1 MKNIN
6 VWQNKA
12 VATVFSWDLYW
23 SVFFFLCC
31 MLSFVYRCLFL
42 IIVLPFKLYPWH
54 WQFVFD
60 WWVWLSLRYYTSLF
74 YDIIWKNT
82 FSIIKWWWLSNQHLT
97 INLSSYLFSLR
108 IHTREK
114 KIVYHLIFKILVL
127 ISNTYRLRTKIL
139 I

>member
-1 MKNIN
+1 MFGKIKL
-6 VWQNKA
+6 WPPFFGGICIDQ
-12 VATVFSWDLYW
+12 S
-23 SVFFFLCC
+23 SFFFVICC
-31 MLSFVYRCLFL
+31 LLYTVVYFL
-42 IIVLPFKLYPWH
+42 LVLLFKLYPWH

-74 YDIIWKNT
+74 YDILWKNT